1 MLIETMNGLRKVFF
15 PYENETG
22 VSGNEIRTC
31 LSENLFYEESRKLV
45 FEQKFLAAAVK
56 PAYSSEGPLFKH
68 ILSVSAAAA

>member
-1 MLIETMNGLRKVFF
+1 MGCVKFF
-15 PYENETG
+15 FHTYENETG

-31 LSENLFYEESRKLV
+31 LSENLFNEKRRKLI